1 MNSTKRGLKN
11 FHNFVIMR
19 RSTRFLPENKRQDL
33 RQLVGLIRE
42 HIKDVGMIVLFGSYA
57 KDKYVDYDQRIE
69 FGVPTYYMSD
79 YDILILTRK
88 DIGAVE
94 YSLYEKITDRF
105 FENKNRPFH
114 THPQFINYGIDDF
127 NYALSKA
134 HYFETEIKRDGII
147 LYDSGKYKLARRRKL
162 DFTEIKERALNYY
175 EDKFGR
181 ALSFLVDVP
190 HPLQRDDYKQ
200 ASFYLHQATEN
211 LLRVIPMVFCLY
223 GHKDHDLNELMKH
236 CKMFTTEIFGAF
248 PRDTPE
254 EQRLFKLLQRAYIES
269 RYNPDFEITK
279 ADIDALVPKVERL
292 RDITEKVCKRQ
303 IEYYKSRISGKSE

>member
-134 HYFETEIKRDGII
+134 HYFETEIKRDGIV
-147 LYDSGKYKLARRRKL
+147 LYDSGEYKLARRRKL
-162 DFTEIKERALNYY
+162 DFTEIKERAQNYF
-175 EDKFGR
+175 EDKFTTAIDFLNGVNYYYGNGR
-181 ALSFLVDVP
+181 YKMSSF
-190 HPLQRDDYKQ
+190 H
-200 ASFYLHQATEN
+200 LHQSTEN
-211 LLRVIPMVFCLY
+211 LLRTISLVYILY
-223 GHKDHDLNELMKH
+223 SPKNHDLDELIRG
-236 CKMFTTEIFGAF
+236 CKAYTTELCKAF
-248 PRDTPE
+248 PRNTPE
-254 EQRLFKLLQRAYIES
+254 EERLFDLLQRSYIES
-269 RYNPDFEITK
+269 RYNPDFEITQD
-279 ADIDALVPKVERL
+279 DICALVPKVERL
-292 RDITEKVCKRQ
+292 KQIVEKVCRDRIAYYDSQ
-303 IEYYKSRISGKSE
+303 IEK

>member
-88 DIGAVE
+88 AIGAVE
-94 YSLYEKITDRF
+94 YSLYEKITDQF

-127 NYALSKA
+127 NHALSRG
-134 HYFETEIKRDGII
+134 HYFETEIKQQGVV
-147 LYDSGKYKLARRRKL
+147 LYDSEEFRLARRRKL
-162 DFTEIKERALNYY
+162 NFDEIRERAQKYF

-181 ALSFLVDVP
+181 ALSFLRSAKHDISDKDM
-190 HPLQRDDYKQ
+190 LM
-200 ASFYLHQATEN
+200 ASFHLHQATEN

-236 CKMFTTEIFGAF
+236 CKMFTTEIFSAF

-269 RYNPDFEITK
+269 RYNPNFEITK
-279 ADIDALVPKVERL
+279 ADIDALVPKVEHL